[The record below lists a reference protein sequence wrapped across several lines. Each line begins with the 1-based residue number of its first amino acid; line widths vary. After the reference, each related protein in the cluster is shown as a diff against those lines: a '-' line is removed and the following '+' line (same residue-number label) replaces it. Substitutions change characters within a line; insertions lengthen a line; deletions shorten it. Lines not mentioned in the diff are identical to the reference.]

1 MDDQRRLSFS
11 TLKNHPDRQE
21 LSSSLPAEP
30 RQPEFQFE
38 RPDWVL
44 FRSVD
49 TLSQKAGV
57 PKVRLR
63 RLVLKELT
71 DNALDPGGGVSVFAS
86 NEQGRL
92 VLGDCSACNS
102 FVIQD
107 TGPGLPGSPDEI
119 ANLFSIRRPL
129 VSSKLWRMPSRGAM
143 GNGLRVVAGAV
154 AASNGRLRIWTRNR
168 CLALT
173 PQDDGTNAV
182 TVREVDFPTGTRI
195 EITFGPDLPPDRSAL
210 KWAEAAIRM
219 ASGGPGYTGK
229 PSPWW
234 YDGDHFFELLQAA
247 GNRPVRDLVASLDGC
262 TGTKAGKITAAFK
275 NTACHALSRAQAVE
289 LLLSARAAAR
299 PVRPE
304 RLGTVG
310 RLDTLPPSYSC
321 EQGLLVAGGRE
332 PKARVPFTVE
342 AWAYADRPSEDR
354 SRLKVFLNRT
364 PITGEVRVYQGK
376 EGLDVYGCGL
386 SHRVPAPKGSFDL
399 VLNITTPFCPIT
411 TDGKE
416 PDLAPFVEQIAA
428 VIKRVARAAHRA
440 RPKDPQALSEDLTQK
455 SVFLSH
461 LEEGVAKASGNG
473 AYRFN
478 QRQLFYVLRPY
489 VIEALG
495 AEPSWENFCR
505 VVTEYEEQHGDIS
518 GIYRDPRGT
527 LYHPH
532 IGQDIALGTL
542 AVEQYRRP
550 DWTFNKVLYI
560 EKEGFFEALKAARWP
575 ERHDCA
581 LVTSKG
587 FSTRAVRDLLDLLA
601 DSEEPVTVFC
611 IHDADASGTLI
622 FQTLQQ
628 ETKAR
633 PRRRLQIINLG
644 LEPWEAIAMDL
655 EVEAFTRRDRRAAVA
670 EYVHDRPNGEHW
682 EEWLQTNRVEL
693 NMMTTP
699 QFLAWLDAKMAAH
712 DSKKLLPPQEILTT
726 RAREQLEEHM
736 RKIITD
742 RILKEA
748 GIAEQV
754 ADAMRG
760 VSLPSG
766 QDLATRVQEWLSY
779 HRDAQWRNYV
789 DKVAAELAGEQGRE

>member
-1 MDDQRRLSFS
+1 MHDHSPFRHSA
-11 TLKNHPDRQE
+11 LKNHPDRQE
-21 LSSSLPAEP
+21 LSASLPSEP
-30 RQPEFQFE
+30 KVAEFQFE

-44 FRSVD
+44 FRSID

-57 PKVRLR
+57 PKSQLR
-63 RLVLKELT
+63 RLVLKELV
-71 DNALDPGGGVSVFAS
+71 DNALDAGGGVIVFAVDK
-86 NEQGRL
+86 QGRQI
-92 VLGDCSACNS
+92 VGDCSACDR
-102 FVIQD
+102 FAVQD

-119 ANLFSIRRPL
+119 ARLFSIRRPL
-129 VSSKLWRMPSRGAM
+129 VSSKLLRMPSRGAM

-154 AASNGRLRIWTRNR
+154 AASNGCLRIWTRNQ
-168 CLALT
+168 LLVLT

-182 TVREVDFPTGTRI
+182 TVGEVDFPTGTRI
-195 EITFGPDLPPDRSAL
+195 EITFGSDLPPDHGAL
-210 KWAEAAIRM
+210 AWAEAAIRL

-247 GNRPVRDLVASLDGC
+247 GSRPVRDLIASLDGC
-262 TGTKAGKITAAFK
+262 TGAKAGKITASFK
-275 NTACHALSRAQAVE
+275 NTACHTLSRAQAVE

-299 PVRPE
+299 SVRPE

-310 RLDTLPPSYSC
+310 RLDTLPPSYKC

-332 PKARVPFTVE
+332 PKAQVPFMVE
-342 AWAYADRPSEDR
+342 AWAHADCGAGDR
-354 SRLKVFLNRT
+354 SRLAVFVNRT
-364 PITGEVRVYQGK
+364 PITGDVHVYQGK
-376 EGLDVYGCGL
+376 DGLGLHGCGL
-386 SHRVPAPKGSFDL
+386 GHCVPAPKGSFDL

-416 PDLAPFVEQIAA
+416 PDLAPFIEQIAA
-428 VIKRVARAAHRA
+428 AIKQVARSAHRA
-440 RPKDPQALSEDLTQK
+440 RPKGSQASSDGLTQK
-455 SVFLSH
+455 AVFLSRLH
-461 LEEGVAKASGNG
+461 EGVAKASGNG

-478 QRQLFYVLRPY
+478 QRQLFYVLRPF

-495 AEPSWENFCR
+495 AEPSWDNFCH
-505 VVTEYEEQHGDIS
+505 VITEYEEQQGDIP
-518 GIYRDPRGT
+518 GMYRDPRGT

-532 IGQDIALGTL
+532 IGQDIPLGTL

-550 DWTFNKVLYI
+550 DWTFNKILYI

-611 IHDADASGTLI
+611 IHDADASGSLI
-622 FQTLQQ
+622 YQTLQQ

-633 PRRRLQIINLG
+633 PRRRIQIINLG
-644 LEPWEAIAMDL
+644 LESWEAIAMGL
-655 EVEAFTRRDRRAAVA
+655 EVESFRRRERHAPIAD
-670 EYVHDRPNGEHW
+670 YVRERPDGTHW

-699 QFLAWLDAKMAAH
+699 QFLAWLDAKMAEH
-712 DSKKLLPPQEILTT
+712 DSVKVVPPNTVLAATAH
-726 RAREQLEEHM
+726 RQLEEHL
-736 RKIITD
+736 RRIITD
-742 RILKEA
+742 QILNEA
-748 GIAEQV
+748 NVAEQI
-754 ADAMRG
+754 ADAVRG
-760 VSLPSG
+760 IPLPCG
-766 QDLATRVQEWLSY
+766 EDLATSVSNWLNERPNA
-779 HRDAQWRNYV
+779 HWRDCVNQI
-789 DKVAAELAGEQGRE
+789 AAELADRSSLK

>member
-1 MDDQRRLSFS
+1 MHDHSPFPHS
-11 TLKNHPDRQE
+11 ALKNHPDRQE
-21 LSSSLPAEP
+21 LSASLPTEP
-30 RQPEFQFE
+30 KAAEFQFE
-38 RPDWVL
+38 RPDWIL

-57 PKVRLR
+57 PKKLLR

-71 DNALDPGGGVSVFAS
+71 DNALDAGGGVIAFAVD
-86 NEQGRL
+86 EQGQPI
-92 VLGDCSACNS
+92 VGNCGACHR
-102 FVIQD
+102 FVVQD
-107 TGPGLPGSPDEI
+107 TGPGLSGSPDEI
-119 ANLFSIRRPL
+119 ARLFSIRRAL

-143 GNGLRVVAGAV
+143 GNGLRVVAGAA
-154 AASNGRLRIWTRNR
+154 AASNGRLTIWTRNR
-168 CLALT
+168 CVVLT

-182 TVREVDFPTGTRI
+182 MVRDVDFPNGTRI
-195 EITFGPDLPPDRSAL
+195 EITFGPDLPPDRGAL
-210 KWAEAAIRM
+210 AWAEAAIRM

-234 YDGDHFFELLQAA
+234 SDGDHFFELLQAA

-262 TGTKAGKITAAFK
+262 TGPKAGKITAAFR
-275 NTACHALSRAQAVE
+275 NTACRALSRAQAVE
-289 LLLSARAAAR
+289 LLQSARAAAR

-310 RLDTLPPSYSC
+310 RLDILPPSYSC

-342 AWAYADRPSEDR
+342 AWGHADRPSEDR
-354 SRLKVFLNRT
+354 SRLNVFVNRT

-376 EGLDVYGCGL
+376 ESLDVYGCGL

-428 VIKRVARAAHRA
+428 AIKRVARTAHRA
-440 RPKDPQALSEDLTQK
+440 RPKDPQALSEGLTQK

-461 LEEGVAKASGNG
+461 MEEGVAKASGDG

-478 QRQLFYVLRPY
+478 QRQLFYVLRPF

-495 AEPSWENFCR
+495 AEPTWENFCR
-505 VVTEYEEQHGDIS
+505 IVTEYEEQHGDIP
-518 GIYRDPRGT
+518 GMYRDPRGT

-611 IHDADASGTLI
+611 IHDADAFGTLI
-622 FQTLQQ
+622 YQTLQQ

-633 PRRRLQIINLG
+633 PRRRIRIINLG
-644 LEPWEAIAMDL
+644 LEPWEAIKMGL
-655 EVEAFTRRDRRAAVA
+655 EVESFKRRERHAPVA
-670 EYVHDRPNGEHW
+670 SYVRERPNGAQW
-682 EEWLQTNRVEL
+682 GEWLQTKRVEL

-699 QFLAWLDAKMAAH
+699 QFLAWLDAKMAEH
-712 DSKKLLPPQEILTT
+712 DSMKVVPPDEILST
-726 RAREQLEEHM
+726 AVHEQLTEHL
-736 RKIITD
+736 RRIITE

-748 GIAEQV
+748 GVDEQIANVMQ
-754 ADAMRG
+754 G

-766 QDLATRVQEWLSY
+766 QDLATGVRKWLSE
-779 HRDAQWRNYV
+779 HRDAPWHNYV
-789 DKVAAELAGEQGRE
+789 DKIAAELAGKQGQR